1 MSRRGV
7 PVRSACR
14 TESSSAKG
22 GTSAPGF
29 VFQKETISAPG
40 PSPKRKR
47 PHSGAVFSHQEALA
61 IKPCLMGVDSSAHDS
76 AIYAHAASAPPTI
89 GPIPGTAA
97 YAQSG
102 FAFTGTSVSTSRGPM
117 SRAGLIA

>member
-7 PVRSACR
+7 PVRSAR
-14 TESSSAKG
+14 RNGVVFRKRKHA
-22 GTSAPGF
+22 GTGA
-29 VFQKETISAPG
+29 VFQKEAIPAPE

-47 PHSGAVFSHQEALA
+47 PHSGAVFSHQEVLA
-61 IKPCLMGVDSSAHDS
+61 IKPCLMGVGSAHDS
-76 AIYAHAASAPPTI
+76 AMYAHAASAPPTI
-89 GPIPGTAA
+89 GPIPGTTA